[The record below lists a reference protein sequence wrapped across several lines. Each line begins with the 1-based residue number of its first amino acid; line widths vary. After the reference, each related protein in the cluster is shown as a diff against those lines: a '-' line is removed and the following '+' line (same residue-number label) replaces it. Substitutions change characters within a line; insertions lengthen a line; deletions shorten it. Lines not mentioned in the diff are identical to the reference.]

1 MSKRYLRLHES
12 HIYPFMSLFT
22 LEAIIVFE
30 HGEPLGHHHP
40 GSRALLSLVRF
51 WRTRKSL
58 CMNRVKSL
66 LSLRYMLLAVL
77 IPGLQIAA
85 LGTAGSVMT
94 SGLSLNGCSHSKNQ
108 FEERKQDWLVQKF
121 MLRWLQRLDAI
132 QAETLFFPLSQETKR
147 RLCLQGGVGHHWY
160 SSPFNGVST
169 ASSSPKSIGSFS
181 NDDGD
186 GNKDVKKAIG
196 LLRKTTTLHVHHAF
210 LYISLPSLHDYDVK
224 MPNCKFNGGRK
235 QATTNLLFSL

>member
-12 HIYPFMSLFT
+12 HIYPSMSLFS
-22 LEAIIVFE
+22 LEAIIVFV

-51 WRTRKSL
+51 WLTRKSL

-66 LSLRYMLLAVL
+66 LSLRCMLLAVL

-108 FEERKQDWLVQKF
+108 FDERKQDWLVQKF
-121 MLRWLQRLDAI
+121 MLRWLQRVDAI
-132 QAETLFFPLSQETKR
+132 QAEALFCPTQSRNQKETLLA
-147 RLCLQGGVGHHWY
+147 GWDG
-160 SSPFNGVST
+160 SSLVFVT
-169 ASSSPKSIGSFS
+169 F
-181 NDDGD
+181 
-186 GNKDVKKAIG
+186 
-196 LLRKTTTLHVHHAF
+196 
-210 LYISLPSLHDYDVK
+210 
-224 MPNCKFNGGRK
+224 
-235 QATTNLLFSL
+235 

>member
-1 MSKRYLRLHES
+1 
-12 HIYPFMSLFT
+12 
-22 LEAIIVFE
+22 
-30 HGEPLGHHHP
+30 
-40 GSRALLSLVRF
+40 
-51 WRTRKSL
+51 
-58 CMNRVKSL
+58 
-66 LSLRYMLLAVL
+66 
-77 IPGLQIAA
+77 
-85 LGTAGSVMT
+85 MT

-132 QAETLFFPLSQETKR
+132 QAETLVSPLSQETKR

-160 SSPFNGVST
+160 SSPFNVVST

-186 GNKDVKKAIG
+186 GNQDVKNAIG

-224 MPNCKFNGGRK
+224 MPNCKFNEGRK

>member
-160 SSPFNGVST
+160 SSPFNVVST

-186 GNKDVKKAIG
+186 GNKDVKKA
-196 LLRKTTTLHVHHAF
+196 K
-210 LYISLPSLHDYDVK
+210 
-224 MPNCKFNGGRK
+224 
-235 QATTNLLFSL
+235 

>member
-1 MSKRYLRLHES
+1 
-12 HIYPFMSLFT
+12 
-22 LEAIIVFE
+22 
-30 HGEPLGHHHP
+30 
-40 GSRALLSLVRF
+40 
-51 WRTRKSL
+51 
-58 CMNRVKSL
+58 
-66 LSLRYMLLAVL
+66 
-77 IPGLQIAA
+77 
-85 LGTAGSVMT
+85 MT

-147 RLCLQGGVGHHWY
+147 RLCLQGGVGHHRY

-169 ASSSPKSIGSFS
+169 ASSSPKSLGSFSIDDGNGSENVSFKMNSRFFNLCRVYSLGSFS

-186 GNKDVKKAIG
+186 GNQDVKKAIG
-196 LLRKTTTLHVHHAF
+196 LLRKTTTLHVRHAF

>member
-66 LSLRYMLLAVL
+66 LSLRRMLLAVL
-77 IPGLQIAA
+77 IPGLQIAVRAWYSRLSYDQRSITKRMLA
-85 LGTAGSVMT
+85 LEKPVWGEKTRLT
-94 SGLSLNGCSHSKNQ
+94 SPEVHAAVTSKAWRDSGRNSFFPAQSRNQ
-108 FEERKQDWLVQKF
+108 K
-121 MLRWLQRLDAI
+121 
-132 QAETLFFPLSQETKR
+132 ETLLAGW
-147 RLCLQGGVGHHWY
+147 GG
-160 SSPFNGVST
+160 SSLVFVT
-169 ASSSPKSIGSFS
+169 F
-181 NDDGD
+181 
-186 GNKDVKKAIG
+186 
-196 LLRKTTTLHVHHAF
+196 
-210 LYISLPSLHDYDVK
+210 
-224 MPNCKFNGGRK
+224 
-235 QATTNLLFSL
+235 